1 MKRLSKIV
9 IFMILILGGSGCHK
23 NECVYP
29 KFPAPSQKVLNDLKN
44 TNSQDVSDWLK
55 ELIKLKEKLK
65 G

>member
-1 MKRLSKIV
+1 
-9 IFMILILGGSGCHK
+9 MILILGGSGCHK